1 MRVEFILALL
11 DGMAMKD
18 VFVEHLEA
26 RAIETISSS
35 NFASILMRLEVLP
48 GPIENH
54 WIFKKVWES
63 CSSFGTSLVAGDVI
77 LGRIDTLVHHSQ
89 WSAIF
94 VSIGNKKAADALESA
109 IKELSLYKKRLE
121 LCDILVNLCGF
132 LNEKDFPIQG
142 LQDWSKA
149 LTERKESWRSTP
161 LKSINRTLWPEEVH
175 PCVYENLETLLLLHK
190 SVIFKDIL
198 SQLCREFFDDLRKR
212 GKFLPPLI
220 DIEGSYLATPQAT
233 FGMVVSELLPRTV
246 QRYRDELAP
255 YFGKKNLDKVLMERL
270 YSLWVAVDAHQIERE
285 FDLARRELKV
295 VDSKSAFLGLFRG
308 KGLDMVELI
317 QAWKAIK
324 GKGEL
329 LHALP
334 KVAELF
340 NFDGSC
346 GGYIDRM
353 ENLRRQ
359 CEEDCTLKDFSE
371 LHKSKGKA
379 ILAMVSEEEE
389 FVVIQLAKS
398 DLLFDFLKEKL
409 DEDFRNLI
417 DAVEE
422 KSDND
427 FVQESIL
434 SDLIDLHRKY
444 LEILGS
450 SLCFVSRQN
459 VKLDF
464 LCSAKIYHSCQS
476 GAKFEVE
483 RSSC

>member
-1 MRVEFILALL
+1 MQVEFAIALL
-11 DGMAMKD
+11 EGMAMKD

-63 CSSFGTSLVAGDVI
+63 CSSFGTSLVAGEVT
-77 LGRIDTLVHHSQ
+77 LGRIDTLVHHGQ
-89 WSAIF
+89 WNAIF

-109 IKELSLYKKRLE
+109 VKELSLYKKRLE

-132 LNEKDFPIQG
+132 LTERGFPIQG
-142 LQDWSKA
+142 LQDWSKG

-161 LKSINRTLWPEEVH
+161 LMNINRAHWPEEVH
-175 PCVYENLETLLLLHK
+175 PCVYENLETLLLLHE
-190 SVIFKDIL
+190 SVIFKDIM
-198 SQLCREFFDDLRKR
+198 SQLCRKLFDDLKER
-212 GKFLPPLI
+212 GKFLPLLI
-220 DIEGSYLATPQAT
+220 DIEGCCLTATPQAT
-233 FGMVVSELLPRTV
+233 FDMVVAELLPRTV

-255 YFGKKNLDKVLMERL
+255 YFGKKNLEKVLMERL

-295 VDSKSAFLGLFRG
+295 VDSKSVFLGLFRG

-324 GKGEL
+324 GKAEL
-329 LHALP
+329 LDALP

-340 NFDGSC
+340 DFDRSC

-359 CEEDCTLKDFSE
+359 CEEGCTLKDFSE

-379 ILAMVSEEEE
+379 ILAMVSDEEE
-389 FVVIQLAKS
+389 FAVIQLAKS
-398 DLLFDFLKEKL
+398 DLLIDFLKEKL

-422 KSDND
+422 QSDND

-444 LEILGS
+444 
-450 SLCFVSRQN
+450 
-459 VKLDF
+459 
-464 LCSAKIYHSCQS
+464 SCN
-476 GAKFEVE
+476 G
-483 RSSC
+483 

>member
-1 MRVEFILALL
+1 MRVEFIIALL
-11 DGMAMKD
+11 DGMALKD

-48 GPIENH
+48 GPIQNH

-77 LGRIDTLVHHSQ
+77 LGRIDTLVHHGQ
-89 WSAIF
+89 WNAIF
-94 VSIGNKKAADALESA
+94 VSIGNKRAADALESA

-132 LNEKDFPIQG
+132 LTEKDFPIQG

-161 LKSINRTLWPEEVH
+161 LKNINRKLWPEEVH

-198 SQLCREFFDDLRKR
+198 SQLCRELFDDLRER

-220 DIEGSYLATPQAT
+220 TIEDSWLSATPQAT
-233 FGMVVSELLPRTV
+233 FDMVVADLLPRTV
-246 QRYRDELAP
+246 QRYREELAP
-255 YFGKKNLDKVLMERL
+255 YFGKKNLDRVLMERL

-329 LHALP
+329 LDALP

-340 NFDGSC
+340 GFDGSC
-346 GGYIDRM
+346 GGYIERM

-379 ILAMVSEEEE
+379 ILAMLSEEEE
-389 FVVIQLAKS
+389 YAVIYLAKS

-444 LEILGS
+444 
-450 SLCFVSRQN
+450 
-459 VKLDF
+459 
-464 LCSAKIYHSCQS
+464 SCNS
-476 GAKFEVE
+476 EN
-483 RSSC
+483 R